1 MRISDWSSD
10 VCSSDLKELARTQLR
25 EKREGR
31 ERLMTRSDWT
41 KKAQIAFNKF
51 IRLRDARKPCICCG
65 KPLTDGAL
73 TGGGYD
79 AGHYRSTGSAPHLRF
94 IEDNCHAQRK
104 QCNQW
109 GAGRAVDYRIG
120 LIARIGLARVE
131 AIEADQPPRKHN
143 IDELKAM
150 TAKYRALAN
159 ELKKKGRAHV

>member
-1 MRISDWSSD
+1 MIRAIRPRKCKTCGTRYTPRNSLHV
-10 VCSSDLKELARTQLR
+10 VCSLKCSVEHGRKELARTQRR

-79 AGHYRSTGSAPHLRF
+79 ARSEER
-94 IEDNCHAQRK
+94 
-104 QCNQW
+104 
-109 GAGRAVDYRIG
+109 
-120 LIARIGLARVE
+120 RVGKE
-131 AIEADQPPRKHN
+131 CVSTCSSRWSP
-143 IDELKAM
+143 
-150 TAKYRALAN
+150 
-159 ELKKKGRAHV
+159 